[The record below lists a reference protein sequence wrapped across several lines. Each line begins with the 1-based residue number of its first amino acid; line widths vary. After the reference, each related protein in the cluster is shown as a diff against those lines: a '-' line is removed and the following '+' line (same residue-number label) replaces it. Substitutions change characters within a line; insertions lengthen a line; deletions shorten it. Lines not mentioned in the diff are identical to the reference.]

1 MFTRFPTWMAVAL
14 TQSIVPDE
22 LAAPIVGNG
31 KLIVA
36 NAVAFMVEEL
46 AFPGSPAD
54 LHNPR
59 GDNEGLVEPNTRV
72 HLECAAYALKG

>member
-1 MFTRFPTWMAVAL
+1 MVTLYAVCV
-14 TQSIVPDE
+14 T
-22 LAAPIVGNG
+22 
-31 KLIVA
+31 KTY
-36 NAVAFMVEEL
+36 MVEEL